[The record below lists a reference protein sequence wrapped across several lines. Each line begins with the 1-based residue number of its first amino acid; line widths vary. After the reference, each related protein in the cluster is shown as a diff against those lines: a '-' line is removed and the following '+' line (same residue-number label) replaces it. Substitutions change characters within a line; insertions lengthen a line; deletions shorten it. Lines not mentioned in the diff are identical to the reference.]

1 MGPANS
7 LRISRVLRY
16 SGADGVILKCRIRG
30 CHPLWPIFPDRST
43 ISYSTLGVGPITPT
57 VPKHGWFGLLRVRSP
72 LLAESLLFSFPAGNE
87 MFQFPAFASLS
98 GCQAFCLTGCP
109 IRRSGGLWLFAPY
122 PGFSQLIT
130 SFFAPESLGIRHVP
144 LFTILLPIRCR
155 MSSYTYCSLF
165 QSCQCACGIF
175 FLVENNGFEPLTLCV
190 QSRCSSQLS

>member
-1 MGPANS
+1 MSYTGLSPAMAD
-7 LRISRVLRY
+7 LSRSFYYLFCY
-16 SGADGVILKCRIRG
+16 S
-30 CHPLWPIFPDRST
+30 
-43 ISYSTLGVGPITPT
+43 YVGPITPS

-98 GCQAFCLTGCP
+98 GCQTFCLTGCP
-109 IRRSGGLWLFAPY
+109 IRRSGGLRLFAPF

-165 QSCQCACGIF
+165 QSCQCACGLF
-175 FLVENNGFEPLTLCV
+175 SPRGE
-190 QSRCSSQLS
+190 

>member
-1 MGPANS
+1 MAD
-7 LRISRVLRY
+7 LSRSFYYLFCY
-16 SGADGVILKCRIRG
+16 FC
-30 CHPLWPIFPDRST
+30 
-43 ISYSTLGVGPITPT
+43 VGPITPT
-57 VPKHGWFGLLRVRSP
+57 VPKHVWFGLLRVRSP
-72 LLAESLLFSFPAGNE
+72 LLAESLLFSFPAGSE

-109 IRRSGGLWLFAPY
+109 IRRSGGLRLFAPY

-165 QSCQCACGIF
+165 QSCQCACGLF
-175 FLVENNGFEPLTLCV
+175 RPRGE
-190 QSRCSSQLS
+190 